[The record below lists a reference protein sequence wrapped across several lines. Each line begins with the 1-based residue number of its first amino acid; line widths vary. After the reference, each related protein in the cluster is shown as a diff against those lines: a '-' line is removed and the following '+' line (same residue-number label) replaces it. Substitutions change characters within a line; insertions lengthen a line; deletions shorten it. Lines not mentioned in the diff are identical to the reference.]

1 MNIWDSVHRGLE
13 KASHE
18 AARIARIRRLRS
30 TIDGVSRE
38 ITSQNATLLQQT
50 MDMFVAGQL
59 TQSELLPI
67 CQALVN
73 LHQQLRQ
80 AEDELKQIQASQP
93 AQAGG
98 TITEYP
104 VPSPNETGGY
114 TSPAGSRELN
124 PTVYAPP
131 PPGGD
136 SSASYP
142 PTTLASG
149 DAYPQTIYA
158 PPPPPPSASPSL
170 SSEEPPTIS
179 QMRTMSMDVAAAS
192 TPPANAMACAA
203 CQAPLGPQDAFCP
216 QCGAPVQSVVSQHLP
231 TTYSPVSIHDSSD
244 QQGTVRA
251 ETTEAPVD
259 KGEPFLE

>member
-38 ITSQNATLLQQT
+38 INTQNTTLIQQT

-67 CQALVN
+67 CQNLVN

-104 VPSPNETGGY
+104 VPNANDAGGY
-114 TSPAGSRELN
+114 TLPTGSGELN

-131 PPGGD
+131 PPGID
-136 SSASYP
+136 SSAPYP
-142 PTTLASG
+142 PTTPASG
-149 DAYPQTIYA
+149 DTYPQSIYA
-158 PPPPPPSASPSL
+158 PPPPPPSASAAPPA
-170 SSEEPPTIS
+170 EEPATIS

-192 TPPANAMACAA
+192 MPQANAALCSA
-203 CQAPLGPQDAFCP
+203 CQAPLGPLDAFCP
-216 QCGAPVQSVVSQHLP
+216 QCGAPVQSVGSQHLP
-231 TTYSPVSIHDSSD
+231 TTYSPVSIHDSSA
-244 QQGTVRA
+244 QEGTVRA
-251 ETTEAPVD
+251 ETTGTPAAE
-259 KGEPFLE
+259 GEPS

>member
-13 KASHE
+13 KATQE
-18 AARIARIRRLRS
+18 AARISKIRRLRS

-38 ITSQNATLLQQT
+38 ITAQNAALLQQT
-50 MDMFVAGQL
+50 MDTFVAGQL

-80 AEDELKQIQASQP
+80 AEDELKQIQASQST
-93 AQAGG
+93 QAGG

-104 VPSPNETGGY
+104 VPSPNEAGGY
-114 TSPAGSRELN
+114 TLPSESGELN

-136 SSASYP
+136 SSASCP
-142 PTTLASG
+142 PTTVASG
-149 DAYPQTIYA
+149 DAYPPTIYA
-158 PPPPPPSASPSL
+158 PPPPPPSASPLL
-170 SSEEPPTIS
+170 SAEEPPTIS
-179 QMRTMSMDVAAAS
+179 QMRTMSMDVAATS
-192 TPPANAMACAA
+192 TSQANTMVCSA

-216 QCGAPVQSVVSQHLP
+216 QCGAPVQSAGSQHLP
-231 TTYSPVSIHDSSD
+231 TTYAPVSIHDSSD

-251 ETTEAPVD
+251 ETAEAPVD
-259 KGEPFLE
+259 KGKPS